1 MSLTAINKDVIKT
14 HRYHR
19 AFLAAS
25 GLSIN
30 THTAYNQSY
39 SWLINKLNIVIRK
52 PRIDND
58 LNNMTLTNPFDLSH
72 KIGLVIIIYA

>member
-1 MSLTAINKDVIKT
+1 MSLSAINKDVIKT

-19 AFLAAS
+19 AFLAAP